1 MFNTIEEALADLKQG
16 KIVIVVDDEN
26 RENEGDFV
34 ALAEY
39 ATPEVIN
46 FMATYG
52 KGLICT
58 PISSQ
63 IAQALSLEPMVQN
76 NTDNHQTAFTVSIDY
91 MDTTTGISAFQRAL
105 TIEKMLDES
114 AQSQHFRRPGHV
126 FPLIAKENGVLVRPG
141 HTEAA
146 VDLARLCKS
155 KQAGVI
161 CEIMNEDGTMARLPQ
176 LKKLAEKFNMRLIT
190 IESLIQYRLE
200 KEQIISREAKV
211 QLPSHYGDF
220 TMIGYANSIDFKEH
234 VAIVKGNL
242 HQVEAPLIRIHSEC
256 LTGDIFGSK
265 RCDCGAQ
272 LQAALARI
280 EQEGVGA
287 ILYMRQEGRGIGLL
301 NKLKA
306 YELQEQGY
314 DTVEANEKLGFAGE
328 LRDYSLCAQMLRDLG
343 VTHIRLMTNNPDK
356 VVQLE
361 RYGITV
367 VERVPL
373 VAGLVEEN
381 TYYMNTKK
389 EKMAHL
395 L

>member
-1 MFNTIEEALADLKQG
+1 MFNTIEEAIADLKQG
-16 KIVIVVDDEN
+16 KVIIVVDDEN

-39 ATPEVIN
+39 ATPDVVN

-58 PISSQ
+58 PIDLQ
-63 IAQALSLEPMVQN
+63 IAQTLQLEPMVTN
-76 NTDNHQTAFTVSIDY
+76 NTDKHQTAFTVSIDY
-91 MDTTTGISAFQRAL
+91 IDTTTGISAFQRAL
-105 TIEKMLDES
+105 TIEKMLDDKTEP
-114 AQSQHFRRPGHV
+114 QHFRRPGHV
-126 FPLIAKENGVLVRPG
+126 FPLIAKKNGVLERPG

-146 VDLARLCKS
+146 VDLAILSES
-155 KQAGVI
+155 KKAAVI

-176 LKKLAEKFNMRLIT
+176 LKKMALDFNMKLIT
-190 IESLIQYRLE
+190 IESLIQYRLK
-200 KEQIISREAKV
+200 KELIISREAAI

-220 TMIGYANSIDFKEH
+220 TMIGYANPIDFKEH
-234 VAIVKGNL
+234 VAVVKGDLSN
-242 HQVEAPLIRIHSEC
+242 VEAPLIRVHSEC
-256 LTGDIFGSK
+256 LTGDIFNSK

-272 LQAALARI
+272 LQLALAKI

-306 YELQEQGY
+306 YELQEKGF
-314 DTVEANEKLGFAGE
+314 DTVEANEMLGFACE
-328 LRDYSLCAQMLRDLG
+328 LRNYSLCAQMLIELG
-343 VTHIRLMTNNPDK
+343 VTQIRLLTNNPDK
-356 VVQLE
+356 VAQLE
-361 RYGITV
+361 RYGIKV

-381 TYYMNTKK
+381 ANYLNTKK

>member
-1 MFNTIEEALADLKQG
+1 MFNTIEEAIADLKQG

-34 ALAEY
+34 VLAEY
-39 ATPEVIN
+39 VTPEVIN

-63 IAQALSLEPMVQN
+63 IAHSLSLEPMVQF

-105 TIEKMLDES
+105 TIEKMLDDNV
-114 AQSQHFRRPGHV
+114 QPQHFRRPGHV

-141 HTEAA
+141 HTEAT
-146 VDLARLCKS
+146 VDLAMLCGS

-176 LKKLAEKFNMRLIT
+176 LKEIAEKFNMKLIT
-190 IESLIQYRLE
+190 IESLIRYRLE
-200 KEQIISREAKV
+200 KEKVVSREAKI
-211 QLPSHYGDF
+211 QLPTHYGEF
-220 TMIGYANSIDFKEH
+220 IMIGYTNFIDSKEH

-242 HQVEAPLIRIHSEC
+242 QQAEAPLIRIHSEC
-256 LTGDIFGSK
+256 LTGDIFSSK

-272 LQAALARI
+272 LQAALAKI
-280 EQEGVGA
+280 EQEGEGA

-314 DTVEANEKLGFAGE
+314 DTVEANEMLGFPSE

-356 VVQLE
+356 VAQLE
-361 RYGITV
+361 RYDITV

-381 TYYMNTKK
+381 THYMNTKK